1 MPKKQKPKKFVT
13 AALLSVIASSVVVT
27 SAMTNAEGDTSRTV
41 VSYAG
46 ASANPYQQILPYQ
59 PGVYTPTGTSVQTT
73 SSSKAVFPKAVLL
86 RKIKQLERKAKGVH
100 RRLIATE
107 EKIEIL
113 ERTMQTATRDRA
125 DLQDSLTRLQ
135 KTQIQLSN
143 QFAEL
148 NADIANFQLQL
159 KDAT

>member
-1 MPKKQKPKKFVT
+1 MPNKQKPKKFVT

-41 VSYAG
+41 ISYAG
-46 ASANPYQQILPYQ
+46 ASANPYQPILPYQ
-59 PGVYTPTGTSVQTT
+59 PGVYSPSTSVNTA
-73 SSSKAVFPKAVLL
+73 SSSKAVFPKAVLV

-159 KDAT
+159 KDAI